1 MVDLGE
7 RNGTSRE
14 SLDRAIRAVA
24 DALAE
29 GIGERELLDM
39 VTTVAADIA
48 VEQPEIPGLLPDVD
62 EQEIIYTED
71 GVPEGLI
78 DLPSAA
84 QKYNCPVGTLQTW
97 VRRGHLKTFGRLKA
111 PARGG
116 GYVLLLEADILDRV
130 TAPVNKGGRP
140 RKTPAST

>member
-1 MVDLGE
+1 MVDLVQ
-7 RNGTSRE
+7 RNRKSRE
-14 SLDRAIRAVA
+14 SLDRATKAIA

-29 GIGERELLDM
+29 GVGERELLDM
-39 VTTVAADIA
+39 VTTVATDIT
-48 VEQPEIPGLLPDVD
+48 VEQPEIPGMFLDVN

-71 GVPEGLI
+71 EVPEGLI

-97 VRRGHLKTFGRLKA
+97 VKRGHLKTFGRLKA

-116 GYVLLLEADILDRV
+116 GYVLLLEADVLDRA
-130 TAPVNKGGRP
+130 TAPLNKGGRP
-140 RKTPAST
+140 RKTPAPT